1 MESLFV
7 TGGGGYIGC
16 RLLASLDPARFSKIV
31 CLTRSAAAGLPPHVN
46 AIQADLLDAGTYA
59 EALRGCDAVLHLAAT
74 TGKSRP
80 EEYFRVNREGTR
92 CLIQACRRAGVE
104 RFIHISTIAAKFRDQ
119 RRYYYAQSKLQAEE
133 LVRSSGLRYS
143 IVRPTMV
150 MGKGSPVLE
159 GLSRMAAAPI
169 LPVFGSGRAQVQ
181 PVSVEDLVACLGEV
195 LARGTFDGRTV
206 EIGGP
211 QVLSMEEL
219 LVKIRRAKGKG
230 AGPVLHLPAGLIA
243 ASVGL
248 LEKVLL
254 PVLPFTAGQI
264 ASFVN
269 DGTAAPD
276 PQVREWQARM
286 QSVEA
291 MLSSVK
297 PA

>member
-7 TGGGGYIGC
+7 TGGTGYIGR
-16 RLLASLDPARFSKIV
+16 RLLESLDLKRFSKII
-31 CLTRSAAAGLPPHVN
+31 CLTRSEVVAAPSHVEFVK
-46 AIQADLLDAGTYA
+46 ADLLDSGAYA
-59 EALRGCDAVLHLAAT
+59 MALRGCGTVLHLAAT

-92 CLIQACRRAGVE
+92 ILIEASSGAGVQ
-104 RFIHISTIAAKFRDQ
+104 RFIYISTIAAKFRDQ

-133 LVRSSGLRYS
+133 LVRSSGLRYT

-150 MGKGSPVLE
+150 MGEGSPVLE
-159 GLSRMAAAPI
+159 GLSRLAAAPV

-181 PVSVEDLVACLGEV
+181 PVSVDDLMACLGEV
-195 LARGTFDGRTV
+195 LAGGTFDGRTV

-211 QVLSMEEL
+211 QILSMEEL
-219 LVKIRRAKGKG
+219 LVKIRRARGKG
-230 AGPVLHLPAGLIA
+230 DGPVLHLPAGLIA

-254 PVLPFTAGQI
+254 PALPFTAGQI